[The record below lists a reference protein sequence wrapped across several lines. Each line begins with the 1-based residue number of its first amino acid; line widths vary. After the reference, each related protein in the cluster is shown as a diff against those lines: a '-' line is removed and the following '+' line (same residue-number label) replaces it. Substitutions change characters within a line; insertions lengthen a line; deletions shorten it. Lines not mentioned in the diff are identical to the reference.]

1 MNNILLSFD
10 LEEFDIPEE
19 FGQKLSNEEKMNIT
33 LFGLGPIL
41 HLLDK
46 YGIKATFYTTAFFAE
61 TNPEIVK
68 KVIEKH
74 EIASH
79 GYYHSSFQPDHI
91 AKSKEV
97 LEKITGGAVKGFRMA
112 RLMPVDK
119 RLLVN
124 AGYTYDS
131 SLNPTFIPGR
141 YNNMDKPRR
150 PFTAEGLTNL
160 PASVAT
166 FLRIP
171 LFWISFKNFPFNF
184 YKTLAVRTLK
194 KDKYLN
200 LYFHPWEFADI
211 SSYKLPMYVKRISGK
226 DMLVKFEKLLVSLK
240 EQGKFITSA
249 AYCDFYLKDA
259 AK

>member
-1 MNNILLSFD
+1 MNSILLSFD

-19 FGQKLSNEEKMNIT
+19 FGQKLSNEEKMSVT
-33 LFGLGPIL
+33 LSGLAPVL
-41 HLLDK
+41 QLLDK
-46 YGIKATFYTTAFFAE
+46 HNIKATFYTTAFFAE
-61 TNPEIVK
+61 TNSEIVK
-68 KVIEKH
+68 KVSEKH

-79 GYYHSSFQPDHI
+79 GYYHSAFQPTDV

-97 LEKITGGAVKGFRMA
+97 LEQITGSAVKGFRMA
-112 RLMPVDK
+112 RLMPIDK
-119 RLLVN
+119 SLLVN

-150 PFTAEGLTNL
+150 PFNADGLSNL

-166 FLRIP
+166 FFRIP

-184 YKTLAVRTLK
+184 YKTLALRTLK
-194 KDKYLN
+194 EDRYLN

-211 SSYKLPMYVKRISGK
+211 SSYKLPGYVKRISGK
-226 DMLVKFEKLLVSLK
+226 EMLVKFEKLLISIK
-240 EQGKFITSA
+240 EQGEFVTSA
-249 AYCDFYLKDA
+249 AYCDFYLKNA

>member
-1 MNNILLSFD
+1 MNSILLSFD

-33 LFGLGPIL
+33 LSGLIPVL
-41 HLLDK
+41 QLLDK
-46 YGIKATFYTTAFFAE
+46 HNIKATFYTTAFFAE

-68 KVIEKH
+68 KVAEKH

-79 GYYHSSFQPDHI
+79 GFYHSSFQTDHI

-97 LEKITGGAVKGFRMA
+97 LEKITSTAVKGFRMT

-119 RLLVN
+119 SLLVN
-124 AGYTYDS
+124 AGYIYDS

-141 YNNMDKPRR
+141 YNNMGKPRK
-150 PFTAEGLTNL
+150 PFNAGGLINL

-166 FLRIP
+166 FIRIP

-184 YKTLAVRTLK
+184 FNALALRTLK

-211 SSYKLPMYVKRISGK
+211 SSYKLPGYVKRISGK
-226 DMLVKFEKLLVSLK
+226 EMLVKFEKLLVSLK
-240 EQGKFITSA
+240 EQGEFVGTS
-249 AYCDFYLKDA
+249 AYCDFYLKNA